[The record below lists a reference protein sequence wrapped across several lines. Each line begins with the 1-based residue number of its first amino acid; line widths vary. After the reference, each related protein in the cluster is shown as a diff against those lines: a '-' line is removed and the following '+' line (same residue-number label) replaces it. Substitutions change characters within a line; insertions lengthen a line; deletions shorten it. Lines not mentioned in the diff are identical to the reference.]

1 MVIELYITYNNDPK
15 FNIGGI
21 PISQNLLFKGLEMA
35 KTRAKLIRS
44 VINTAISTLNVND
57 MEINT

>member
-1 MVIELYITYNNDPK
+1 LNYTSYNNNHK
-15 FNIGGI
+15 FDIGGI
-21 PISQNLLFKGLEMA
+21 PISQNLLFKGLEIA
-35 KTRAKLIRS
+35 KARAKLIRS